1 MIKPITPPVFN
12 PDIAGEIILTAI
24 QYLGMKEIDGN
35 SGFVDAEFEKRMKKI
50 GWQKGQAWCAY
61 FTELVWRE
69 AYAKF
74 TDRSNEL
81 DKLFNG
87 GAVNTYTRFSNDK
100 RFTCNQTPVPG
111 AIVIWQQYKGGKPSW
126 QGHAGIVNTAID
138 DVKFPS
144 IEGNTNSQGGREGI
158 EVSAK
163 TRRLLFSVNDGLRIK
178 GFIHPIKP
186 ELL

>member
-1 MIKPITPPVFN
+1 MIKTVTPPTFSLN
-12 PDIAGEIILTAI
+12 IGSEIILTAI
-24 QYLGMKEIDGN
+24 QYLGMKEIEGN
-35 SGFVDAEFEKRMKKI
+35 SGFVNADFEKRMKTI

-74 TDRSNEL
+74 TERSNEL
-81 DKLFNG
+81 DKLFDG
-87 GAVNTYTRFSNDK
+87 GAVKTWTKFFNDG
-100 RFTCNQTPVPG
+100 RFTCNQIPVPG
-111 AIVIWQQYKGGKPSW
+111 AVVIWQQYKGGKPSW
-126 QGHAGIVNTAID
+126 QGHAGIVNKAID
-138 DVKFPS
+138 LVKFPS

-163 TRRLLFSVNDGLRIK
+163 IRRLLFNVNDGLRIK
-178 GFIHPIKP
+178 GFIHPINP